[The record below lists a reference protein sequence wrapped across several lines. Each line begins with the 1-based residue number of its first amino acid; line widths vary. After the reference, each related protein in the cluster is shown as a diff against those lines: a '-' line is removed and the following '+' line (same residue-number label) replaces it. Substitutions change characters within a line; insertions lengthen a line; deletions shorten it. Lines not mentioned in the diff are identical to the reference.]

1 MCQAGL
7 ETFRNDVQQEHGQWF
22 GWFGLPNSNS
32 IGIGSGL
39 PRWRHG
45 RSGPKLGADFQPSS
59 PPSSLGKTS
68 WRQVPMSE
76 VPAGDQP
83 RSWLLVGAVFSQ
95 FQQKCLGIS
104 TWNHLESL
112 STKIQLSLGPGTQW
126 GLPWNDDLREFLGDS
141 KWIAKV
147 CWKGM
152 GQMSGFG
159 GHTCTL
165 VISSSY
171 LNLCDV
177 PWHFATYLIGDDSCL
192 ISKCGW
198 SAREVPEHLFNSQ
211 VLKRQLT
218 TGLIYVYSVLQLH
231 SFEVCTEWSQSI
243 VWLVIPGPR
252 HLASQLSRFDSTHQ
266 CFEATI

>member
-1 MCQAGL
+1 MIWIAKFKL
-7 ETFRNDVQQEHGQWF
+7 HWDWIWF
-22 GWFGLPNSNS
+22 ATLAPWPE
-32 IGIGSGL
+32 
-39 PRWRHG
+39 
-45 RSGPKLGADFQPSS
+45 GPKLNRRWFPTKQPTIIPGKDFMKAGTYVS
-59 PPSSLGKTS
+59 GKC
-68 WRQVPMSE
+68 QLVP
-76 VPAGDQP
+76 DQP

-95 FQQKCLGIS
+95 LQQKCLGVS

-112 STKIQLSLGPGTQW
+112 SAKIQLSLGPGTQW

-171 LNLCDV
+171 MNLCDV

-243 VWLVIPGPR
+243 VRLVIPGPR